1 MLKKRL
7 VAVLILRD
15 GMVVQSV
22 QFKHTN
28 VIHWKPVT
36 AIDFWDRWAVDE
48 IVVLDVSRN
57 KKKRDKFYEVV
68 EGLSK
73 KCFVPLTVGGW
84 VADLDEFRKLTRLG
98 ADKVVVNTEA
108 FRDPDL
114 IREAARTFGNQCV
127 VVSIDTLPREEG
139 EGREVVIDRGGERT
153 GEDPVQWALKAQ
165 EAGAG
170 EVFLNNVDR
179 DGNREGYDLELLR
192 RMTDALEIPVI
203 AFGGVFTWDHL
214 VEGIVEGGADAV
226 AAANILHYTE
236 HSTKKAKEHMRSRGL
251 DLR

>member
-15 GMVVQSV
+15 GLVVQSV
-22 QFKHTN
+22 QFRHTN

-36 AIDFWDRWAVDE
+36 AVDFWDRWAVDE

-57 KKKRDKFYEVV
+57 QSKRSRFYEVV

-84 VADLDEFRKLTRLG
+84 VEDLEEFRRLTRLG
-98 ADKVVVNTEA
+98 ADKVVVNSQA
-108 FRDPDL
+108 WRDPEL
-114 IREAARTFGNQCV
+114 IRGAAATWGSQCV

-139 EGREVVIDRGGERT
+139 PGREVVIDRGRERC
-153 GEDPVQWALKAQ
+153 GEDPVAWALRAQ

-170 EVFLNNVDR
+170 EIFLNNVDR
-179 DGNREGYDLELLR
+179 DGNRQGYDLELLEAV
-192 RMTDALEIPVI
+192 TGALTIPVI
-203 AFGGVFTWDHL
+203 AFGGVFEWEHL
-214 VEGIVEGGADAV
+214 VQGVRAGADAV

-236 HSTKKAKEHMRSRGL
+236 HSTKKAKEHMRAAGIDVR
-251 DLR
+251 